1 MANHDNNDDRFDGLL
16 RHVVHTA
23 PMPQP
28 PAEFARE
35 MSKRVQDH
43 AEEAGFE
50 GWLVRVVLAIAAI
63 AAGVVAIP
71 FATLAGTRI
80 TTLLEGAPWPLLLA
94 AGFVFAAM
102 KLAELARPS
111 MKPSHG
117 ARS

>member
-1 MANHDNNDDRFDGLL
+1 MANLDNNDDRFDGLL

-23 PMPQP
+23 PIPQP
-28 PAEFARE
+28 PADFARE

-43 AEEAGFE
+43 PEEAGFE
-50 GWLVRVVLAIAAI
+50 GWLVRVVMAIAAI
-63 AAGVVAIP
+63 AVVVFAIP
-71 FATLAGTRI
+71 FASFAGTRI

-111 MKPSHG
+111 MKSPHG